1 MPHVH
6 LAQARERR
14 PGPRASCPLSAASFP
29 VWRAAL
35 MALLAAA
42 LAPPFW
48 RAAAI
53 SLIDDVLAPLWRKAA
68 GR

>member
-1 MPHVH
+1 
-6 LAQARERR
+6 
-14 PGPRASCPLSAASFP
+14 
-29 VWRAAL
+29 